1 MKRRP
6 SALDS
11 KVWILQWKEEAI
23 EDLEKIDSID
33 ARLIKEKI
41 EDFLI
46 KDPLNIAKPL
56 RENLKGIYSYR
67 IGIYRVLFTLQH
79 QKLIL
84 LIIQVKK
91 RDKVYKHH

>member
-1 MKRRP
+1 MNRRQ

-33 ARLIKEKI
+33 ARQIKIKI

-67 IGIYRVLFTLQH
+67 IGIYRALFTLQH

-84 LIIQVKK
+84 LVIQVKK
-91 RDKVYKHH
+91 RDKAYKHH